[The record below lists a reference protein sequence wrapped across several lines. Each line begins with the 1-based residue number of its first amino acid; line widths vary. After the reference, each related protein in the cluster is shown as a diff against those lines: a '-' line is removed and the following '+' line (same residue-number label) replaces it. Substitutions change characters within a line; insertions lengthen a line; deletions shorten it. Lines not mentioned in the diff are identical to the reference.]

1 MGGERLVT
9 DRCEDPAE
17 ITERLIRFVSHEV
30 NRTGVRARLILVL
43 KTDYKRLNRFC
54 ALPDGERPVRD
65 ITFMLA
71 LLTALNYNT
80 AEVFEAA
87 AICVSADEMRLRLRR
102 GQRPHSGLSGAA

>member
-1 MGGERLVT
+1 MT

-17 ITERLIRFVSHEV
+17 ITERLIRFVFHEV

-43 KTDYKRLNRFC
+43 KTDYKKLNRFC

-71 LLTALNYNT
+71 LLLALNYNV

-87 AICVSADEMRLRLRR
+87 AFCNSADEMRLRLRR
-102 GQRPHSGLSGAA
+102 VQRPRSVLSDAA